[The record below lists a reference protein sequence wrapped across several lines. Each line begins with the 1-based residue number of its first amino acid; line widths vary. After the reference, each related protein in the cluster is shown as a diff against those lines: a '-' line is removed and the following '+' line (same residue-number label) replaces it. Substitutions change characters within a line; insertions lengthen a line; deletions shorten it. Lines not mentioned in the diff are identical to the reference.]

1 MIFSKILFFF
11 LIIVCG
17 MFYILYLW
25 DFAFVLFIIML
36 VLPVVMFIELFITKR
51 MMTVD
56 FSFPESVTVKNED
69 FPVQLCL
76 ENRSIFPVG
85 KAEAHI
91 EYYNI
96 FNNQI
101 NTFELQFPI
110 QAKNSQKVT
119 FKLNS
124 KYCGV
129 IKIKS
134 AYISIFDPLKIFR
147 MKVGRNIIS
156 QITVMPEGYDVS
168 GDVFPVTRVNEESL
182 IFSENRPGD
191 DPSEVFDLRDYIPG
205 DKLNRIHW
213 KLSSKNQDFIVKEYS
228 LPVDV
233 PCLLFLDL
241 RCYEDSD
248 YTLPVYDTLIETL
261 VSLSRLLIANERLHT
276 IVYFSAKQREFVAK
290 DIDGIES
297 LSGAIQEM
305 LLSLMDNLYCESP
318 DDYLKEHSGIS
329 LSSFTFITSQ
339 ENDDTLRMIDEQ
351 VDADI
356 KNAFIVCRSSTDAES
371 EPTQHGSVNVEKVL
385 IGKIISSIKEIEL

>member
-36 VLPVVMFIELFITKR
+36 ALPVVMFIELFITKR

-147 MKVGRNIIS
+147 MKVP
-156 QITVMPEGYDVS
+156 T
-168 GDVFPVTRVNEESL
+168 FP
-182 IFSENRPGD
+182 
-191 DPSEVFDLRDYIPG
+191 
-205 DKLNRIHW
+205 
-213 KLSSKNQDFIVKEYS
+213 YS
-228 LPVDV
+228 
-233 PCLLFLDL
+233 
-241 RCYEDSD
+241 
-248 YTLPVYDTLIETL
+248 
-261 VSLSRLLIANERLHT
+261 
-276 IVYFSAKQREFVAK
+276 
-290 DIDGIES
+290 
-297 LSGAIQEM
+297 IQ
-305 LLSLMDNLYCESP
+305 
-318 DDYLKEHSGIS
+318 
-329 LSSFTFITSQ
+329 
-339 ENDDTLRMIDEQ
+339 
-351 VDADI
+351 
-356 KNAFIVCRSSTDAES
+356 
-371 EPTQHGSVNVEKVL
+371 
-385 IGKIISSIKEIEL
+385 